1 MLIALLFACSAETE
15 SAVSLDPINDG
26 EASAAAAK
34 VLCDAATLGGMDCQ
48 PGAGVAVLGDH
59 TVETTVT
66 VTGFVPLE
74 GRTLGVGAQA
84 QQLPGEVQ
92 LTATI
97 ALTVDNVPLA
107 SQDFTHAASDV
118 DLEVARAAVL
128 DEVLQ
133 QWMVGTGLAAID
145 ALNGDGAPS
154 LGALGMEVT
163 PAEVNGATVYAAYP
177 MLSGV
182 GLDPSTGSKMGP
194 NVGTMAK
201 ALGPYLAD
209 AEPGLV
215 LVHVTAELGGPGGP
229 GACGLLPSAIP
240 MNGGEVS
247 MVRLDGEVVVGVDGT
262 PQDICLL
269 SQETSWPL
277 PGKGNTVTWEQ
288 YFVVEVASPVTDE
301 G

>member
-15 SAVSLDPINDG
+15 SAVSLDPIDDA
-26 EASAAAAK
+26 EASSAAAK
-34 VLCDAATLGGMDCQ
+34 VLCEAATLGGMDCQ
-48 PGAGVAVLGDH
+48 PGSGVAMLGGR
-59 TVETTVT
+59 TVETAVT

-74 GRTLGVGAQA
+74 GRSIGVGAQA

-97 ALTVDNVPLA
+97 TLTVDNVTLA
-107 SQDFTHAASDV
+107 SQDFTHAANDV

-163 PAEVNGATVYAAYP
+163 PAEVDGATVYAAYP

-201 ALGPYLAD
+201 ALGPYLAE

-215 LVHVTAELGGPGGP
+215 LVHVTAELGGDGGP

-247 MVRLDGEVVVGVDGT
+247 MVRLDGQVLVGVDGS

-277 PGKGNTVTWEQ
+277 PRKGNQVTWEQ
-288 YFVVEVASPVTDE
+288 YFVVDVDAPVADE